1 MCGMAVLQKVV
12 LLWKALEVS
21 RSREVLSGARY
32 SLAAVFSQIYF
43 GHSFKKKYKQQ
54 QQQKLANGHSL
65 NPHLN

>member
-1 MCGMAVLQKVV
+1 MAVLQKVI

-43 GHSFKKKYKQQ
+43 GHSFKKNINSNSNK
-54 QQQKLANGHSL
+54 N
-65 NPHLN
+65 